1 MFQIIGHQ
9 VANMQMRANMLTA
22 HRAFQYTIPLK
33 LWRLHLSSALTGL
46 CNFSFQTISG
56 CSCFLLALTEFI
68 MASYESVVN
77 LWPQALMTL
86 DNLLFS
92 FHFKNYYPI
101 IRGCLGKQFHS
112 AYSSR
117 LVLLC
122 CLSSSH
128 PIYSTNICWQAG
140 IDNTWHV
147 RYFANLW
154 E

>member
-1 MFQIIGHQ
+1 MFQIIEHQ
-9 VANMQMRANMLTA
+9 VAKMQMRANILTS
-22 HRAFQYTIPLK
+22 HWAFQYTIPFK
-33 LWRLHLSSALTGL
+33 LWRLHSCSALTGL

-56 CSCFLLALTEFI
+56 CSCFLLGLTEFV

-101 IRGCLGKQFHS
+101 ITGCLGKQFHN

-122 CLSSSH
+122 FLSSFH
-128 PIYSTNICWQAG
+128 PIYSTNI
-140 IDNTWHV
+140 
-147 RYFANLW
+147 Y
-154 E
+154 